1 MFGIELTGNASA
13 IATMFVIAGMLTLFI
28 RETYPP
34 EVTAI
39 LGAVALLVLGILPTD
54 EISSVLANPGPC
66 VSLSGNQRG
75 NAVCETGSRELD
87 SARTSVLLDES
98 LAHG

>member
-34 EVTAI
+34 EVTAR
-39 LGAVALLVLGILPTD
+39 LEAMT
-54 EISSVLANPGPC
+54 
-66 VSLSGNQRG
+66 R
-75 NAVCETGSRELD
+75 
-87 SARTSVLLDES
+87 
-98 LAHG
+98 

>member
-39 LGAVALLVLGILPTD
+39 LGAVALLLLGILPTD
-54 EISSVLANPGPC
+54 EISSVLANPAPWI
-66 VSLSGNQRG
+66 
-75 NAVCETGSRELD
+75 T
-87 SARTSVLLDES
+87 
-98 LAHG
+98 